1 MMFGKFLALPL
12 VARRALTAGTL
23 FFVAC
28 VAARLPD
35 TPLCNWIF
43 GLSLV
48 GSFWASGVMV
58 PAINVALYVFKVAL
72 KVKASTW

>member
-1 MMFGKFLALPL
+1 MLTKFMTLSL
-12 VARRALTAGTL
+12 VARRAVIAITL

-48 GSFWASGVMV
+48 GFFWASGVMV
-58 PAINVALYVFKVAL
+58 PTIKVALYVFKVAL

>member
-1 MMFGKFLALPL
+1 MLTKFMTLSL
-12 VARRALTAGTL
+12 VARRAVIAITL

-48 GSFWASGVMV
+48 VSFWASGVMV
-58 PAINVALYVFKVAL
+58 PAIKVALYVFKVAL

>member
-1 MMFGKFLALPL
+1 MYAKFKTLPP
-12 VARRALTAGTL
+12 VSRRALIAVTL
-23 FFVAC
+23 LCVAC

-58 PAINVALYVFKVAL
+58 PAMKVMLYVFKVAL
-72 KVKASTW
+72 RIHTNPW

>member
-1 MMFGKFLALPL
+1 MLDKFMTLPL
-12 VARRALTAGTL
+12 VARRAVTAITL

-35 TPLCNWIF
+35 TPFCNWVF

-58 PAINVALYVFKVAL
+58 PAIKVVLYVFKVAL
-72 KVKASTW
+72 KIKASSW